1 MSIAGMA
8 TALRR
13 FLVLSLAAAF
23 FVGATVQLLPGAA
36 LAGWGAQRGKTAG
49 CEGFMPA
56 PAKAMTG
63 CDESGI
69 PPAKPMPNCIAHF
82 GCLTV
87 PALTAAPASLPRP
100 VNGTA
105 VAYTSRGTP
114 LAGRSVEPELSPPIL
129 AL

>member
-36 LAGWGAQRGKTAG
+36 LAG